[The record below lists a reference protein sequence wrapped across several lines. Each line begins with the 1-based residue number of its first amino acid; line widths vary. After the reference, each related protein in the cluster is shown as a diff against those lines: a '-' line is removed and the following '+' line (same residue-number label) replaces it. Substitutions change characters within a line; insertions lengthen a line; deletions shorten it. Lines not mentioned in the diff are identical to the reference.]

1 MAFSS
6 EVDARVLAR
15 DPLVTLAR
23 VELGATLY
31 LDEPVHWARE
41 GAARA
46 LEVFLSRT
54 PAELRCW
61 YTTSHLDNWVRARP
75 ALEAEWVEN
84 LRISGLAAQP
94 RHLFEFALAD
104 DAGTPSQGFRYRE
117 VDPRRAERAP
127 YIELTLPQEAS
138 GADLE
143 TLVREVAACGPV
155 LCGVGG
161 ATVRWNPLYRFT
173 AFARIRGWCKRFLG
187 VDVQEPEES
196 CWTARE
202 KLPGSNWLTVC
213 GPGFAVRP
221 ELAAL
226 AAWTGPADAVQV
238 SELGGGSLL
247 VRAGKEPTLGDRNAL
262 DFPAAL
268 ARVAAA
274 LAPLF
279 GPPPEGVGIWQRRIP
294 GPKEWMHRLVDP
306 EAWIRHVPDV

>member
-1 MAFSS
+1 MGFTS
-6 EVDARVLAR
+6 EVDARVLAS

-23 VELGATLY
+23 VEQGMTLY
-31 LDEPVHWARE
+31 LDEPIHWARE

-46 LEVFLSRT
+46 LEVFLRRT

-61 YTTSHLDNWVRARP
+61 YTTSHLEVWKAARP
-75 ALEAEWVEN
+75 SLETDWVEN
-84 LRISGLAAQP
+84 LRVSGLAAQP

-117 VDPRRAERAP
+117 VDPRRSERGA
-127 YIELTLPQEAS
+127 YLELTLPQEVR
-138 GADLE
+138 GAELE
-143 TLVREVAACGPV
+143 ALVREVVACGPV

-161 ATVRWNPLYRFT
+161 AAVRWNPQFRRIAFT
-173 AFARIRGWCKRFLG
+173 RIRGWCKRFLG

-226 AAWTGPADAVQV
+226 AAWTGPGDAVNV
-238 SELGGGSLL
+238 SDLGGGTLL
-247 VRAGKEPTLGDRNAL
+247 VRAGTEPTLGDRNAL

-279 GPPPEGVGIWQRRIP
+279 GPAPEGAGIWQTRLP
-294 GPKEWMHRLVDP
+294 GPEEWMRRLIDP
-306 EAWIRHVPDV
+306 EAWIRHAPGV

>member
-1 MAFSS
+1 MAFTS
-6 EVDARVLAR
+6 EVDARVLAS

-31 LDEPVHWARE
+31 LDEPLHWARE

-46 LEVFLSRT
+46 LEAFLART

-61 YTTSHLDNWVRARP
+61 YTTSHLDVWKAARP
-75 ALEAEWVEN
+75 ALEPQWVDN
-84 LRISGLAAQP
+84 LRVTGLTGQP
-94 RHLFEFALAD
+94 RHLFEFAVAD

-127 YIELTLPQEAS
+127 YIELTLPQESS
-138 GADLE
+138 GAELE
-143 TLVREVAACGPV
+143 GLVRDVVACGPV

-161 ATVRWNPLYRFT
+161 AAARWNPQFRVT
-173 AFARIRGWCKRFLG
+173 AFTRIRGWCKRFLG

-226 AAWTGPADAVQV
+226 AAWTGRGDAVEV
-238 SELGGGSLL
+238 SDLGGGTLL
-247 VRAGKEPTLGDRNAL
+247 VRAGTEPTLGDRNAL

-279 GPPPEGVGIWQRRIP
+279 GPAPQGAGIWQTRLP
-294 GPKEWMHRLVDP
+294 GPEEWMRRLIDP
-306 EAWIRHVPDV
+306 EAWTDPGPPV